1 MSCPDRDELMR
12 WLDGELPEGRRS
24 ELEAHLGSCAKCR
37 SLIESQKLIEK
48 VWRDSW
54 QDPDDT
60 AFEMMRRG
68 ILSRPPWWKRQRTWF
83 AVAAVFSVYFG
94 VRVFFLDGSGTPMAR
109 YAEEATPT
117 VTVTGGR
124 PPAED
129 SSVEE
134 AEEPEMLLEEETVV
148 EQAAMDEDSPS
159 PEPVEEAVFEE
170 EILSPATVTFS
181 AAEAEGTGDEL
192 LEVSGLAG
200 LTGGAASSPDDET
213 EEQGYFSTESVSSSA
228 GVGAADASIGYGGG
242 GSVQVSRALEESQD
256 CLNQSESDEIR
267 SVVMD
272 CAASPP
278 AGPSY
283 LVTAVFPDGTSD
295 TLLREEW
302 IDLFAML
309 DSIWTGEDITL
320 ELDASLTEDTLYLRC
335 LIEVTGY

>member
-109 YAEEATPT
+109 YAEEAAPTVVVTGTRPAGDEVQEAEIEEQEMAVEEENLSEQAILGNEETPVPEPIEET
-117 VTVTGGR
+117 VTV
-124 PPAED
+124 E
-129 SSVEE
+129 S
-134 AEEPEMLLEEETVV
+134 AEEVVFPET
-148 EQAAMDEDSPS
+148 AAFGAVAAEGSMDEP
-159 PEPVEEAVFEE
+159 
-170 EILSPATVTFS
+170 
-181 AAEAEGTGDEL
+181 

-200 LTGGAASSPDDET
+200 LTGGAASCSDDEA
-213 EEQGYFSTESVSSSA
+213 EEPGYFSSESVSSAS
-228 GVGAADASIGYGGG
+228 GIGAADASIGCGGG
-242 GSVQVSRALEESQD
+242 GSGVAA
-256 CLNQSESDEIR
+256 R
-267 SVVMD
+267 SH
-272 CAASPP
+272 
-278 AGPSY
+278 
-283 LVTAVFPDGTSD
+283 
-295 TLLREEW
+295 
-302 IDLFAML
+302 
-309 DSIWTGEDITL
+309 
-320 ELDASLTEDTLYLRC
+320 
-335 LIEVTGY
+335 